1 MKKLCV
7 LFVIAMLLTAGVVI
21 LERLTVKETVKEK
34 PSAIPLRTPAEMD
47 KQDPIHLIPKPSH
60 KVVFPLDD
68 SNEGN
73 NIVNINETYNYTD
86 DQIDLPDIEEES
98 GEGDDTQ
105 GEVDNEFTGASLT
118 FGQIDYENNI
128 IEIFMTNNEEVAG
141 FQFALSSN
149 NNGLIVS
156 GAFGGLAAEF
166 EMDVMVGDQTNI
178 ILGMSLEGYRIALAN
193 DVLTNLSFETL
204 NTTDTE
210 ICISDL
216 IISNAA
222 GDNITT
228 EEQSCTNL
236 N

>member
-1 MKKLCV
+1 
-7 LFVIAMLLTAGVVI
+7 MLLTAGVVI

-47 KQDPIHLIPKPSH
+47 KQALMEQRLSLPTH
-60 KVVFPLDD
+60 KVPLPLDD